1 MRIREAIKN
10 GLISGGICF
19 VLSFAANYFVIP
31 FPKDAV
37 ANGIGNGISGLISG
51 FISAFVT
58 VMIITSAKN
67 KKNFENM
74 SQ

>member
-1 MRIREAIKN
+1 
-10 GLISGGICF
+10 

-31 FPKDAV
+31 FPKDMLS
-37 ANGIGNGISGLISG
+37 NGIGNGISGLISG

-67 KKNFENM
+67 KKNLENLT
-74 SQ
+74 Q